1 MSDPLTALMHAVQ
14 VMNLLKT
21 LILKTLQEREDYNP
35 GTYSSFSSSPSLSDE
50 VEEGGDLQEDGS
62 DTGTEQYNDSDNGSS
77 KDILK
82 ASSLRVDNEQLIGVS
97 RRHTSID
104 FHLPCISYDNGN
116 DDSSLNDIEE
126 CFLRRLEWKAV
137 DSGANED
144 NSCKFPL
151 YNKEAEPPSCS
162 LSIEESCMETTS
174 TNFGTVNELR
184 HVEIRIEMTNA
195 EARSAK
201 KGELIPCS
209 KASRTKERI

>member
-21 LILKTLQEREDYNP
+21 LILKTLLEREDYDP
-35 GTYSSFSSSPSLSDE
+35 GAYSLFSSSPSLSDE
-50 VEEGGDLQEDGS
+50 VEEDGGDLHEDGS

-77 KDILK
+77 KDIFK

-104 FHLPCISYDNGN
+104 FHLPCISNDNDN

-137 DSGANED
+137 DSGANDD

-162 LSIEESCMETTS
+162 VCMETTS
-174 TNFGTVNELR
+174 TNLELS
-184 HVEIRIEMTNA
+184 M
-195 EARSAK
+195 S
-201 KGELIPCS
+201 
-209 KASRTKERI
+209 